1 MNQSDL
7 SWGWQRVTHEKRE
20 SQLDLFPKH
29 RDELL
34 AMAKVSLDDVERWH
48 KRGWISF
55 DASVLDT
62 LVEPLFSELCF
73 IRNLARSGLSD
84 MQIEQLL
91 GELEPPY
98 RYHPTRT
105 AYSFAFGWVQIPPMP
120 QEEDVDAFVQESM
133 PEWIADKARLGEFDL
148 LEDLQGQVMF
158 AVAEERARRKKKG
171 NE

>member
-20 SQLDLFPKH
+20 SQLDFFPKH

-34 AMAKVSLDDVERWH
+34 AMAKVSLNDAERWH

-55 DASVLDT
+55 DASALDT

-84 MQIEQLL
+84 RQIEQLL
-91 GELEPPY
+91 SELESPY
-98 RYHPTRT
+98 RYRPTRT

-133 PEWIADKARLGEFDL
+133 PEWIADKARLGEFDRSRR
-148 LEDLQGQVMF
+148 GRTW
-158 AVAEERARRKKKG
+158 ASIWRASMRWH
-171 NE
+171 